1 MKNFA
6 AVLTV
11 SAFALA
17 SGAAAQDMT
26 DVEIT
31 ATEIRPGVAVLFG
44 QGGNI
49 GVSYGAD
56 GTILIDDQ
64 FAPLSAK
71 IQQAVAD
78 LGANPVQYVVNT
90 HWHFD
95 HAGGNENFGN
105 AGATIVAHDNVRVRL
120 MEGGVVVGNDT
131 PPAPPAALPVVT
143 YDQGLTFHANGDTI
157 DLMYLGGGHT
167 DGDTVVFWR
176 QANVVHM
183 GDMMMNNIGW
193 PFVDT
198 SSGGNVEHLLTS
210 LARVIAMTD
219 EETVVIPGHG
229 QLATRSDLVAWHAM
243 IADAA
248 ARVRALRDGGST
260 LEAAV
265 AAHPVAGRSN
275 ATGGFVSD
283 DAFVTS
289 VWNSLEAHSHGH

>member
-1 MKNFA
+1 MKNI
-6 AVLTV
+6 AVLLTA
-11 SAFALA
+11 STLALA
-17 SGAAAQDMT
+17 SGASAQDMSE
-26 DVEIT
+26 VEIT
-31 ATEIRPGVAVLFG
+31 AVEIRPGVAVLFG

-64 FAPLSAK
+64 FAPLTEK

-105 AGATIVAHDNVRVRL
+105 AGATIVAQENVRVRL
-120 MEGGVVVGNDT
+120 LNGGTVLGNAT
-131 PPAPPAALPVVT
+131 PPAPTAALPVVT
-143 YDQGLTFHANGDTI
+143 YDQGMTLHANGDAI

-183 GDMMMNNIGW
+183 GDMMMHAVGW

-198 SSGGNVEHLLTS
+198 DSGGNVEHLLTS

-229 QLATRSDLVAWHAM
+229 ALADRAALVAWHAM
-243 IADAA
+243 IADAT

-265 AAHPVAGRSN
+265 AAHPVAGLSN
-275 ATGGFVSD
+275 AALGFISD

-289 VWNSLEAHSHGH
+289 VWRSLEAHSPH